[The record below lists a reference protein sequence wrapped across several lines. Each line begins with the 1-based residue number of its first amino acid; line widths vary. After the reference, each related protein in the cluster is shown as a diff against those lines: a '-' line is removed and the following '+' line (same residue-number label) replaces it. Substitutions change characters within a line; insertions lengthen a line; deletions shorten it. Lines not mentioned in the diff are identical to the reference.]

1 MLKASTLRNKTEL
14 QEIPAAAGYYKWWCA
29 KPELDVILNALGANL
44 SDVQQAIER
53 KDNLYCVYVGIA
65 AKESVRAR
73 LNWHVNDKHTAS
85 RVKNGTLSTLRQSI
99 ASIVAKNQFD
109 KEATDS
115 FIDKLYVE
123 WFCID
128 RPIKSAE
135 AKAKL
140 HSTERNLLFD
150 CLRILNIQDNHHP
163 LVEPI
168 KFKLKLLRKNSKIIA
183 KRQGDKKCY

>member
-1 MLKASTLRNKTEL
+1 MIKASLLRNKEFL
-14 QEIPAAAGYYKWWCA
+14 NKIPAAAGYYKWWCEKA
-29 KPELDVILNALGANL
+29 ELDVILNAL
-44 SDVQQAIER
+44 DVKPVDIQQAIER
-53 KDNLYCVYVGIA
+53 QDDLFCVYVGIA

-85 RVKNGTLSTLRQSI
+85 RVNNGTLSTLRQSI
-99 ASIVAKNQFD
+99 SSIVAKNQYD
-109 KEATDS
+109 KEATDA

-128 RPIKSAE
+128 SPIKSAA

-140 HSTERNLLFD
+140 HSIERNLLFD

-168 KFKLKLLRKNSKIIA
+168 KFKLKLLRKKSKINA
-183 KRQGDKKCY
+183 KK

>member
-14 QEIPAAAGYYKWWCA
+14 QKIPAAAGYYKWWCE
-29 KPELDVILNALGANL
+29 KSELDVILNALDVKPV
-44 SDVQQAIER
+44 DVQQAIER

-85 RVKNGTLSTLRQSI
+85 RVKNGTLSTLRQTI

-109 KEATDS
+109 KNATDS
-115 FIDKLYVE
+115 FIDKLHVE

-128 RPIKSAE
+128 SPIKSAE

-140 HSTERNLLFD
+140 LSIERNLLFD
-150 CLRILNIQDNHHP
+150 SLKILNIKDNFHP
-163 LVEPI
+163 LAEPI
-168 KFKLKLLRKNSKIIA
+168 KFKLKLLRKNSKLNV
-183 KRQGDKKCY
+183 KK